1 MALADHPPTDAYLN
15 QALTPS
21 VPHCQLAVGGADRVH
36 LDTHTESNPGGSFVV
51 RLHTGTQSLS
61 LNEVPRSGIAMM
73 SICLPGDQMLAVD
86 GTPLISQFTEH
97 QQSCIAYRTRHSFF
111 WSHAGLIATAR

>member
-97 QQSCIAYRTRHSFF
+97 QQSGIAYFTRHSFLWF
-111 WSHAGLIATAR
+111 HVELIGTAG

>member
-1 MALADHPPTDAYLN
+1 MALANDPPSDVHLN
-15 QALTPS
+15 QALTPP
-21 VPHCQLAVGGADRVH
+21 VPRYQLSAEGADCVH
-36 LDTHTESNPGGSFVV
+36 LATHAEFNPGGSFVV

-97 QQSCIAYRTRHSFF
+97 QQRCIAYFTRHSFLWF
-111 WSHAGLIATAR
+111 HDELIGTAG